1 MTKTQI
7 QFPDPLYKRLKSI
20 AARNDWSLAE
30 VVRRAI
36 EVYAD
41 RFPEDIAPSEPRTFP
56 TIGDRGDYLL
66 DPAGVHP
73 EAASIEERSS

>member
-30 VVRRAI
+30 VVRRAT
-36 EVYAD
+36 ELYAD
-41 RFPEDIAPSEPRTFP
+41 RFSEEHEATENWTFP
-56 TIGDRGDYLL
+56 TLSDAGDFLS
-66 DPAGVHP
+66 DPA
-73 EAASIEERSS
+73 SLC